1 MESVLNSL
9 KMDRVIDWV
18 TLTQK
23 LVYHVVLIKEV
34 IINLQP
40 NTKSI
45 RVSLN
50 SRDHFVSLRKEIT
63 KEFK

>member
-1 MESVLNSL
+1 MESVLSSL
-9 KMDRVIDWV
+9 KMDRAIDWV

-23 LVYHVVLIKEV
+23 LVYHAVLIKEV
-34 IINLQP
+34 INNLQP
-40 NTKSI
+40 NTKCI

-50 SRDHFVSLRKEIT
+50 FRDHFVSLRKETT

>member
-1 MESVLNSL
+1 MESVLSSL

-23 LVYHVVLIKEV
+23 LVYHAVLIKEV

-50 SRDHFVSLRKEIT
+50 FRDHFVSLRKEIT